1 MFFNNEND
9 SNSNSDNDDY
19 ETIPD
24 EEFIKSQKPRG
35 KLISW
40 PNTKGQP
47 GPNINLKYFKKR
59 YSTEEE
65 KHFLF
70 EKIKQKKKTELC
82 KNYELYHDC
91 YYKNECSFAHGI
103 EELRQNC
110 GLPKYKTRICKTF
123 TDKSFCN
130 FGTRC
135 NYRHIIK

>member
-1 MFFNNEND
+1 MHIANENEY
-9 SNSNSDNDDY
+9 NSNSEDDDY
-19 ETIPD
+19 ETVPD
-24 EEFIKSQKPRG
+24 EEFLKTKKPRE

-40 PNTKGQP
+40 PNSQEQA

-110 GLPKYKTRICKTF
+110 SLPKYKTRICKTF